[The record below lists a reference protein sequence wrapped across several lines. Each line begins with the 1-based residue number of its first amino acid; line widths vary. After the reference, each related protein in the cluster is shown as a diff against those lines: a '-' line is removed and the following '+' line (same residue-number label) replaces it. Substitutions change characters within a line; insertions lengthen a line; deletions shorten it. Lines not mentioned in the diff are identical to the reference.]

1 MVVTTAQAQKK
12 NNTYLEA
19 GIFTTKLAGVAFIAS
34 LTLIGCGKKAD
45 VTADAQMQAMPVSVV
60 EMQPTTVPISAEA
73 VAQTEGAKEV
83 EVRPRVGGILLKKL
97 FEEGAPV
104 KTGQSMFLIDP
115 VPFQIALSQ
124 AKAQL
129 AQQKARV
136 DQTRREADRLK
147 GLLATQSI
155 SQREYDNAT
164 SDYAVAAATVQ
175 QGEAM
180 VREAELNLSYTTVT
194 APSSGVA
201 GRFQFSEG
209 ALVAPNTSLLTT
221 VVQISPIWVRFSF
234 SDSETAALGG
244 RLTENNVKK
253 VTLILPD
260 GTEYKQ
266 QGKLNFAASQIDPA
280 LGTQQ
285 LRATFDNADHKLLP
299 GQFVRAR
306 VTTGT
311 REGVFLVP
319 QTAVLT
325 GEQGKFVFVAEAK
338 DGKTTAAVR
347 PIQEGGWQ
355 GSNWVILGG
364 LKTGDKVIADNL
376 IKVRPGAPVDPHPLE
391 TAPSN
396 VPTAAATPAEK
407 QTAKQDKQA
416 AK

>member
-1 MVVTTAQAQKK
+1 MVVNIKQDQQYTSSHTPMG
-12 NNTYLEA
+12 TL
-19 GIFTTKLAGVAFIAS
+19 TTKLVTLTLLAS
-34 LTLIGCGKKAD
+34 LALAGCGKK
-45 VTADAQMQAMPVSVV
+45 TDAAAGPQMQAMPVSVV
-60 EMQPTTVPISAEA
+60 EMHPTTVPISAEA

-97 FEEGAPV
+97 FEEGEPV
-104 KTGQSMFLIDP
+104 KTGQAMFLIDP

-136 DQTRREADRLK
+136 EQTRREADRLK

-164 SDYAVAAATVQ
+164 SDNAVAVATVQ

-201 GRFQFSEG
+201 GRFLFSEG

-234 SDSETAALGG
+234 SDSEIASLGG
-244 RLTENNVKK
+244 RLNEHNVKK
-253 VTLILPD
+253 VTVLLPD

-266 QGKLNFAASQIDPA
+266 PGKLNFAASQIDPA

-299 GQFVRAR
+299 GQYVRAR

-319 QTAVLT
+319 HTAVLT
-325 GEQGKFVFVAEAK
+325 GDQGKFVFIAETK
-338 DGKTTAAVR
+338 DGKTAAAVR

-355 GSNWVILGG
+355 GTNWVVLSG

-391 TAPSN
+391 TAPSAS
-396 VPTAAATPAEK
+396 PATPA
-407 QTAKQDKQA
+407 DNKQA

>member
-1 MVVTTAQAQKK
+1 MVVTTTQPQQK
-12 NNTYLEA
+12 NITYLEI
-19 GIFTTKLAGVAFIAS
+19 GTLTTKMAAVALIAS
-34 LTLIGCGKKAD
+34 LTLIGCGKKSDAN
-45 VTADAQMQAMPVSVV
+45 VGAQMPAMPVSVV

-97 FEEGAPV
+97 FEEGEPV
-104 KTGQSMFLIDP
+104 KTGQAMFLIDP

-136 DQTRREADRLK
+136 EQTSREAERLK

-164 SDYAVAAATVQ
+164 SDNAVAVATVQ

-201 GRFQFSEG
+201 GRFLFSEG

-244 RLTENNVKK
+244 RLTEGTVKK
-253 VTLILPD
+253 VTLLLPD

-325 GEQGKFVFVAEAK
+325 GEQGKFVFVAESK

-355 GSNWVILGG
+355 GTNWVILSG

-391 TAPSN
+391 AA
-396 VPTAAATPAEK
+396 PTAGPVAATPANN
-407 QTAKQDKQA
+407 KQA

>member
-1 MVVTTAQAQKK
+1 MAVRTSKSHHQTNTNQVTSIALTAKITGMA
-12 NNTYLEA
+12 L
-19 GIFTTKLAGVAFIAS
+19 IAS
-34 LTLIGCGKKAD
+34 LVLVGCGKKAD
-45 VTADAQMQAMPVSVV
+45 ATAGSQMPAMPVSVV
-60 EMQPTTVPISAEA
+60 DVQPTTVPISAEA

-97 FEEGAPV
+97 FEEGEPI
-104 KTGQSMFLIDP
+104 KTGQAMFLIDP

-129 AQQKARV
+129 AQQKARIE
-136 DQTRREADRLK
+136 QTSREAERLK

-155 SQREYDNAT
+155 SQREYDNAV
-164 SDYAVAAATVQ
+164 SDNAIAVATVQ

-201 GRFQFSEG
+201 GRFLFSEG
-209 ALVAPNTSLLTT
+209 ALIAPNTSLLTT

-234 SDSETAALGG
+234 SDSDIASLGG
-244 RLTENNVKK
+244 RLTEGRVKK
-253 VTLILPD
+253 VTLLLSD

-266 QGKLNFAASQIDPA
+266 QGQLNFAASQIDPA

-325 GEQGKFVFVAEAK
+325 GDQGKFVYVAEKGK
-338 DGKTTAAVR
+338 DGKTTASVH

-355 GSNWVILGG
+355 GTNWVILGG

-391 TAPSN
+391 AAP
-396 VPTAAATPAEK
+396 AAAPA
-407 QTAKQDKQA
+407 DNKQA
-416 AK
+416 TK

>member
-1 MVVTTAQAQKK
+1 MVVTTIHQQQKDIS
-12 NNTYLEA
+12 NT
-19 GIFTTKLAGVAFIAS
+19 GIATFTTKLATVALITS
-34 LTLIGCGKKAD
+34 LALMGCGKKSDAN
-45 VTADAQMQAMPVSVV
+45 VGAQMPAMPVSVV

-83 EVRPRVGGILLKKL
+83 EIRPRVGGILLKKL
-97 FEEGAPV
+97 FEEGEPI
-104 KTGQSMFLIDP
+104 KTGQAMFLIDP

-129 AQQKARV
+129 AQQRARV
-136 DQTRREADRLK
+136 EQTRREADRLQ

-164 SDYAVAAATVQ
+164 SENAVAVATVQ

-201 GRFQFSEG
+201 GRFLFSEG

-234 SDSETAALGG
+234 SDSEIAALGG
-244 RLTENNVKK
+244 HINEDSVKK

-299 GQFVRAR
+299 GQFVRVR

-325 GEQGKFVFVAEAK
+325 GDQGKFVFVAESK
-338 DGKTTAAVR
+338 DGKTSAAVR

-355 GSNWVILGG
+355 GTNWVILSG
-364 LKTGDKVIADNL
+364 LKSGDKVIADNL

-391 TAPSN
+391 AAPGAAPAQ
-396 VPTAAATPAEK
+396 PTDKPT
-407 QTAKQDKQA
+407 DKQA

>member
-1 MVVTTAQAQKK
+1 MAVRTSKSHHQTNTNQVASIALTAKITGMA
-12 NNTYLEA
+12 L
-19 GIFTTKLAGVAFIAS
+19 IAS
-34 LTLIGCGKKAD
+34 LVLVGCGKKAD
-45 VTADAQMQAMPVSVV
+45 ATAGSQMQAMPVSVV
-60 EMQPTTVPISAEA
+60 DMQPTTVPISAET

-97 FEEGAPV
+97 FEEGEPI
-104 KTGQSMFLIDP
+104 KTGQAMFLIDP

-129 AQQKARV
+129 AQQKARIE
-136 DQTRREADRLK
+136 QTSREAERLK

-155 SQREYDNAT
+155 SQREYDNAV
-164 SDYAVAAATVQ
+164 SDNAVAVATVQ

-201 GRFQFSEG
+201 GRFLFSEG

-234 SDSETAALGG
+234 SDSEIASLGG
-244 RLTENNVKK
+244 RLTESTVKK
-253 VTLILPD
+253 VTLLLSD

-266 QGKLNFAASQIDPA
+266 QGQLNFAASQIDPA

-285 LRATFDNADHKLLP
+285 LRATFDNTDHKLLP

-325 GEQGKFVFVAEAK
+325 GEQGKFVYVAEKDK
-338 DGKTTAAVR
+338 DGKTAASVH

-355 GSNWVILGG
+355 GTNWVVLGG

-391 TAPSN
+391 AAPS
-396 VPTAAATPAEK
+396 VAPA
-407 QTAKQDKQA
+407 DNKQA
-416 AK
+416 TK

>member
-1 MVVTTAQAQKK
+1 MVVIAKHQQRK
-12 NNTYLEA
+12 NISHIEVGTL
-19 GIFTTKLAGVAFIAS
+19 TTKMAAVALVAS
-34 LTLIGCGKKAD
+34 LTLIGCGKKSDAN
-45 VTADAQMQAMPVSVV
+45 VGAQMPAMPVSVV
-60 EMQPTTVPISAEA
+60 EVQPTTVPISAEA

-97 FEEGAPV
+97 FEEGEPV
-104 KTGQSMFLIDP
+104 KTGQAMFLIDP

-136 DQTRREADRLK
+136 EQTRREADRLK

-155 SQREYDNAT
+155 SQREYDNAS
-164 SDYAVAAATVQ
+164 SDNAVAVATMQ

-209 ALVAPNTSLLTT
+209 ALVAANTSLLTT

-234 SDSETAALGG
+234 SDSEVASLGG
-244 RLTENNVKK
+244 RLTEGNVKK
-253 VTLILPD
+253 VTLLLPD

-285 LRATFDNADHKLLP
+285 LRATFENADHKLLP

-311 REGVFLVP
+311 RDGVFLVP

-325 GEQGKFVFVAEAK
+325 GEQGKFVFVAEKNK
-338 DGKTTAAVR
+338 DGQTAAGVR

-355 GSNWVILGG
+355 GTNWVVLSG

-391 TAPSN
+391 
-396 VPTAAATPAEK
+396 VPAIPA
-407 QTAKQDKQA
+407 DNKQA